1 MARREITEQEPI
13 ESKLTVTVSDLMC
26 IASNAIVIMSDFVDK
41 LKDETDLSPEVQS
54 SVDEMKEFL
63 KSQQPKD
70 YMDLD
75 SDFSLDTYEVIMT
88 ATFNE
93 EPKEKDEVLATRD
106 GKGIIKVTGELAEHV
121 RMAEN
126 AEIKLEELQNA
137 LIDSDFVKENFWAY
151 RSIDND
157 LDEARDRLTPLLA
170 NTTRVRS

>member
-1 MARREITEQEPI
+1 MARREITKQEPI

-41 LKDETDLSPEVQS
+41 LEDETDLTAEVQS

-75 SDFSLDTYEVIMT
+75 SDFSLDAYEVIMT

-93 EPKEKDEVLATRD
+93 EPKEKDEVLATTR
-106 GKGIIKVTGELAEHV
+106 GGIINVTGRLAEYQSNIQ
-121 RMAEN
+121 MAEIGTV
-126 AEIKLEELQNA
+126 E
-137 LIDSDFVKENFWAY
+137 
-151 RSIDND
+151 
-157 LDEARDRLTPLLA
+157 LLA
-170 NTTRVRS
+170 DMERSGLAEKDFWLNKAIRTDLTAIHENLIPFLADTQRTRS

>member
-1 MARREITEQEPI
+1 MARREITKQEPI

-41 LKDETDLSPEVQS
+41 LEDETDLTAEVQS

-93 EPKEKDEVLATRD
+93 EPKEKDEVLATTR
-106 GKGIIKVTGELAEHV
+106 GGIINVTGRLAEYQANIQ
-121 RMAEN
+121 MAEIGTV
-126 AEIKLEELQNA
+126 E
-137 LIDSDFVKENFWAY
+137 
-151 RSIDND
+151 
-157 LDEARDRLTPLLA
+157 LLA
-170 NTTRVRS
+170 DMERSGLAEKDFWLNKAIRTDLMAIRQNLVPFLADTQRTRS